1 MPTFPSAIVYSRDIE
16 HGDVIDEGEEIEL

>member
-1 MPTFPSAIVYSRDIE
+1 MLTFPSTIVYSPDIE